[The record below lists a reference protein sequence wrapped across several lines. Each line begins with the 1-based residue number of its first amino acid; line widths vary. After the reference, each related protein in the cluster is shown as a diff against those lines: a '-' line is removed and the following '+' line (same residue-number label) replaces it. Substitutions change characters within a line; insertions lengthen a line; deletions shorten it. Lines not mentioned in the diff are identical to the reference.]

1 MSGVLQATAQQ
12 VALSMLGRKPTSS
25 MMPRGATARLGHRG
39 APGAAAR
46 GARPPAFIEGGDA
59 VGDPRK
65 GVDGGDEE
73 AQRAVARVDARQGAL
88 QIRQAAQQRTDL
100 CGERLVVCGRRQG
113 EARGT
118 ATIAASVHSHILA
131 AAAAAAAPYRA
142 APARPPAAGEL
153 PARRWAGGTAS
164 GA

>member
-12 VALSMLGRKPTSS
+12 VAVHAGQEAYVVNDAEGGDGSAWP
-25 MMPRGATARLGHRG
+25 PG